1 MGNWDKP
8 DAIGRIFNGF
18 VKVFADSM
26 NVIKPDKNDPNDTER
41 TFEERFHAWQ
51 MAFEFSKRLTIR
63 VAGFADH
70 IVLGGNP
77 NQDKPDVEVHVGLE
91 FINELND
98 VLNSGKFNEYMEI
111 AKPNLPNDPRREEK
125 IKAWENSFNVTKK
138 LQGFTKD
145 VKIAIDA
152 SPEGYITLVG
162 YYGYI
167 QSLIKRLESD

>member
-1 MGNWDKP
+1 MGWDKQ
-8 DAIGRIFNGF
+8 DAIKRIFNGF
-18 VKVFADSM
+18 VTVFADSM
-26 NVIKPDKNDPNDTER
+26 KVIKPVKDDPDDPER
-41 TFEERFHAWQ
+41 TFDERFHAWQ
-51 MAFEFSKRLTIR
+51 MAFEFSKRLAMRTND
-63 VAGFADH
+63 FANH

-77 NQDKPDVEVHVGLE
+77 HEDRPDVEVKVGLE

-98 VLNSGKFNEYMEI
+98 VLNSGKFNEYMDI

-152 SPEGYITLVG
+152 SSDGYITLVG
-162 YYGYI
+162 YYAYI
-167 QSLIKRLESD
+167 SSLINRLESD